1 MTLLFQIYLV
11 LLIIRPQEFLPI
23 LMGVPI
29 LQLLLLSCLG
39 LWLFSRD
46 KNVALPPIV
55 LVGCFLIFAPLTV
68 AANGWWGGVAIAHAH
83 LDPIV
88 VIFLV
93 ATMAARKVSA
103 MRRYM
108 RTIVVCACVLVAYI
122 SIQLRTG
129 MGPWAE
135 TPSVQGRPYYI
146 GIFSDPNDLGQL
158 FIIAL
163 AFVVYLLAIRKSSV
177 SGIVLTLTGA
187 WLIYGVILTNS
198 RGAMLATMAIL
209 ALECWRRFGK
219 VAVVVASV
227 LVVPALLAVTRL
239 SKLSAGEESAFDR
252 LQAWYEGIQML
263 RGSPIFGVGFGNFTD
278 HSVLTAHNSIILPM
292 AELGIVGLT
301 IWLGIIW
308 YSLRMLWW
316 VGFKADPAVTSGP
329 DESDVSKPSM
339 QSADEAAEESA
350 AIELP
355 DPALRRDEVLAGRGL
370 LLALVGFLIGA
381 FFLSQ
386 SYQPPLFL
394 LCGFAVARF
403 IGASTILPNA
413 PHYRLL
419 ADVLRLGG
427 VAIVA
432 VVGMYMVVK
441 VTL

>member
-1 MTLLFQIYLV
+1 MTSLFQIYLV
-11 LLIIRPQEFLPI
+11 LLIIRPQEFVPA

-29 LQLLLLSCLG
+29 LQLLLLICLA

-46 KNVALPPIV
+46 KRIGLPPIV
-55 LVGCFLIFAPLTV
+55 LVGCFLVFAPLTV
-68 AANGWWGGVAIAHAH
+68 AANGWWGGVAAAHAR
-83 LDPIV
+83 LDPIA

-93 ATMAARKVSA
+93 ATMAARELSA
-103 MRRYM
+103 MRRFM

-129 MGPWAE
+129 MGPWADM
-135 TPSVQGRPYYI
+135 PSYQGRPYYI

-163 AFVVYLLAIRKSSV
+163 AFVVYLLAIKKSSV
-177 SGIVLTLTGA
+177 SGIVLVLLGA

-209 ALECWRRFGK
+209 GLECWRRFGK
-219 VAVVVASV
+219 VAVVVAAV

-263 RGSPIFGVGFGNFTD
+263 RGSPIFGVGFGNFTN

-292 AELGIVGLT
+292 AELGIPGLT

-316 VGFKADPAVTSGP
+316 VGFKADPAVVDQTGDADASVSG
-329 DESDVSKPSM
+329 M
-339 QSADEAAEESA
+339 ESA
-350 AIELP
+350 LEETQGE
-355 DPALRRDEVLAGRGL
+355 PADISSLIQQREEILAGRGL

-386 SYQPPLFL
+386 SYQAPLFL

-403 IGASTILPNA
+403 VGAAAPLPDA
-413 PHYRLL
+413 PNYHLPGDL
-419 ADVLRLGG
+419 LRLGG
-427 VAIVA
+427 VAVA
-432 VVGMYMVVK
+432 AIFGMYMVVK